1 MSNIFLR
8 SSSYIIMVLIFMVNE
23 LLKLDMWTNMCT
35 NMLCCGHV
43 ENNSELI
50 VHVHVQFMLCVCVE
64 GIV

>member
-1 MSNIFLR
+1 
-8 SSSYIIMVLIFMVNE
+8 MVNE

-35 NMLCCGHV
+35 NMLCCGHL

-50 VHVHVQFMLCVCVE
+50 VHVHVQFMLCTCVE